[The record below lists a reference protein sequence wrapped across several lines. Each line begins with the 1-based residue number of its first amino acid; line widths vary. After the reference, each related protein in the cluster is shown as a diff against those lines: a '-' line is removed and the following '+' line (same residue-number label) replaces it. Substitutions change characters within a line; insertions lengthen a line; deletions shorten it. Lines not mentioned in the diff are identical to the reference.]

1 MRNSHRVRTAL
12 LILSLVLLTGLL
24 AAAAPA
30 PDVAD
35 KRVPHVQVIVPEE
48 DRFSPFAMTVLA
60 GEAVRWINRD
70 TDDHTIV
77 SLDVS
82 NTTGPHKINIVLK
95 GTDNNGGKPGQ
106 FQLVFDKP
114 GTWIYYCRFHSHL
127 GDDHQPIAPGP
138 KGGIQD
144 ADGNFGVP
152 MMGVITVLPHP

>member
-1 MRNSHRVRTAL
+1 MKNSHRVRTVL
-12 LILSLVLLTGLL
+12 LVLVLVLLTGVL

-35 KRVPHVQVIVPEE
+35 KHIQHIQVIVPEA
-48 DRFSPFAMTVLA
+48 DRFSPFALTILA
-60 GEAVRWINRD
+60 GEAVRWVNKD

-82 NTTGPHKINIVLK
+82 NTTGPKRINIVLP
-95 GTDNNGGKPGQ
+95 GTDSNGGKPGQ
-106 FQLVFDKP
+106 FQLIFDKP

-152 MMGVITVLPHP
+152 MMGVVTVLPNS